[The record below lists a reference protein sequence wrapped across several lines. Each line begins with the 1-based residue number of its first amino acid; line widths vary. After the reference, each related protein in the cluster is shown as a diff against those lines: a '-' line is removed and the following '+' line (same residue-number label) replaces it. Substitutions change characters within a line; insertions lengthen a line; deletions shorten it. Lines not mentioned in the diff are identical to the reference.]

1 MRWGR
6 KTNAVVSNPP
16 YTDHVTPWPFAS
28 LLAILTIGAPLA
40 SATIRSK
47 YIQMEVGDYFVFMD
61 EEGLAIKVEMEWAC
75 RRTDWARTSA
85 PKVFDPRQFERFR
98 NEKKASGDWVNWVC
112 DVGAGPVV
120 FSRDLQRAQRAM
132 NASQLRPDC
141 APQVPETGRNNW
153 EMLEYDRCLLTEQ
166 FAMAQRE
173 FTVEF
178 ALRLADALGESQLE
192 GPIRQDPDAR
202 LIELT
207 VKARAKKLGLYDN
220 LCDKVIPTTYDLI
233 ECRMADRK
241 AALARV
247 QKFLPFHQTRVEGQR
262 GRDGIEQPI
271 MDGIAADAA
280 SLRKTLRAALG
291 ESEER

>member
-1 MRWGR
+1 
-6 KTNAVVSNPP
+6 
-16 YTDHVTPWPFAS
+16 
-28 LLAILTIGAPLA
+28 
-40 SATIRSK
+40 
-47 YIQMEVGDYFVFMD
+47 
-61 EEGLAIKVEMEWAC
+61 
-75 RRTDWARTSA
+75 
-85 PKVFDPRQFERFR
+85 
-98 NEKKASGDWVNWVC
+98 
-112 DVGAGPVV
+112 
-120 FSRDLQRAQRAM
+120 M

-207 VKARAKKLGLYDN
+207 VKAQAKKLGLYDN
-220 LCDKVIPTTYDLI
+220 LCDKVIPTTYDLV

-291 ESEER
+291 ESEDR

>member
-1 MRWGR
+1 MRRGR
-6 KTNAVVSNPP
+6 KTNAVLPNPP
-16 YTDHVTPWPFAS
+16 YTDRVTLWPYAS
-28 LLAILTIGAPLA
+28 LLAILTIGAPPA
-40 SATIRSK
+40 SATSRSK
-47 YIQMEVGDYFVFMD
+47 YIQMEVGDFFVFMD
-61 EEGLAIKVEMEWAC
+61 EEGLAIKVEMEWSC
-75 RRTDWARTSA
+75 RRTDWARTST
-85 PKVFDPRQFERFR
+85 PKVFDPRHFERFR
-98 NEKKASGDWVNWVC
+98 TEKKASGDWGNWVC

-120 FSRDLQRAQRAM
+120 FSRDLQRAQRAL
-132 NASQLRPDC
+132 NASPLRPDC

-166 FAMAQRE
+166 LAMTQRE

-192 GPIRQDPDAR
+192 GPIRQDPGAR

-207 VKARAKKLGLYDN
+207 VKAQAKKLALYDN
-220 LCDKVIPTTYDLI
+220 LCDKVIPTTYDLV

-247 QKFLPFHQTRVEGQR
+247 QKFLPFHQTRIEGQR

>member
-1 MRWGR
+1 
-6 KTNAVVSNPP
+6 
-16 YTDHVTPWPFAS
+16 
-28 LLAILTIGAPLA
+28 
-40 SATIRSK
+40 
-47 YIQMEVGDYFVFMD
+47 MEVGDNFVFMD
-61 EEGLAIKVEMEWAC
+61 EEGLVIKVEMSWSC
-75 RRTDWARTSA
+75 RRTDWARTST
-85 PKVFDPRQFERFR
+85 PKVLDPRQFERFKT
-98 NEKKASGDWVNWVC
+98 EKKDSGDWVNWVC
-112 DVGAGPVV
+112 DVGAGPVI
-120 FSRDLQRAQRAM
+120 FSRDLQRAQRDM
-132 NASQLRPDC
+132 NASPLRPDC

-166 FAMAQRE
+166 VAMAQRE

-178 ALRLADALGESQLE
+178 ALRLADVLGESQLE
-192 GPIRQDPDAR
+192 GLIRQDPGAR

-207 VKARAKKLGLYDN
+207 AKAKAKKLGLYDN
-220 LCDKVIPTTYDLI
+220 ACDRVVPTAYDLI

-247 QKFLPFHQTRVEGQR
+247 QKFLPLHHGRVEGQR

-280 SLRKTLRAALG
+280 SLRKDLRAALG